1 MPKNLFLL
9 TPAKTA
15 SLPLLS
21 RFTASRS
28 IRKFRYLEP
37 LGDKTKAVIKAPKLI
52 EALKFSAAAKESLT
66 RFSYRPDHFQGLP
79 DIVGNTLVISGF
91 KQILGY

>member
-1 MPKNLFLL
+1 VPKNLFLL

-37 LGDKTKAVIKAPKLI
+37 LLLI
-52 EALKFSAAAKESLT
+52 QLLGS
-66 RFSYRPDHFQGLP
+66 
-79 DIVGNTLVISGF
+79 GNEMDASDFTE
-91 KQILGY
+91 